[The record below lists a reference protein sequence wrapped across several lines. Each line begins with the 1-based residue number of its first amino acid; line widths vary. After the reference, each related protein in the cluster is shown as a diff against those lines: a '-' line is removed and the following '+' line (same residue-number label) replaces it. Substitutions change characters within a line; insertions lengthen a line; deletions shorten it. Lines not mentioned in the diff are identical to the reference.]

1 MFILYIICIDENIYV
16 WNRGCGMEVV
26 MFMYIWVVIIYLL
39 KKKEK
44 KWKVGWRV
52 LLFLLFNREKNEF
65 IW

>member
-52 LLFLLFNREKNEF
+52 LLFL
-65 IW
+65 